1 MNLSKLC
8 SVEPQLSSV
17 VLQSPRPED
26 TEFILAGSLALE
38 PSLEQSERVRDWVG
52 LRPGRDSVRLG
63 RERRDGLE
71 IVHNY
76 GHGGSGI
83 TVFQVRHFIRAR
95 KEREQSKF
103 FWTDLNTYNLD
114 SPIIY

>member
-38 PSLEQSERVRDWVG
+38 PSLEHSKKVRDWVG

-83 TVFQVRHFIRAR
+83 TVFQVSLSLLVEGLFIMSV
-95 KEREQSKF
+95 K
-103 FWTDLNTYNLD
+103 TNLV
-114 SPIIY
+114 IINFKN

>member
-1 MNLSKLC
+1 MY
-8 SVEPQLSSV
+8 QLSV

-52 LRPGRDSVRLG
+52 LRPGRDSVRLE
-63 RERRDGLE
+63 RETRDGLE

-83 TVFQVRHFIRAR
+83 TVFQVR
-95 KEREQSKF
+95 QVPSKHVV
-103 FWTDLNTYNLD
+103 
-114 SPIIY
+114 SEEAGGGG

>member
-1 MNLSKLC
+1 M
-8 SVEPQLSSV
+8 
-17 VLQSPRPED
+17 LQSPRPED

-52 LRPGRDSVRLG
+52 LRPGRDSVRLV

-83 TVFQVRHFIRAR
+83 TVFQVRPVLEGGRWRMESFSLLCHTAF
-95 KEREQSKF
+95 
-103 FWTDLNTYNLD
+103 TDY
-114 SPIIY
+114 S